1 MIEFRP
7 SPISPSRAAHL
18 AGAGVVLLAIVLG
31 SLVRVQT
38 TFSNPS
44 FDRTRAEGQLMSD
57 PALLYYLTERIVES
71 GGLPPPDF
79 RADLRLEH
87 PEPSDLP
94 AMFEVG
100 QEFFIA
106 WTYRLFGG
114 GMPLH
119 TFCVIAMGVF
129 ASLAA
134 IGAYGL
140 ALELTGRVRWAV
152 FAVVMYAITRANY
165 RTIGF
170 ILIREDFSL
179 PWLALHLWLL
189 ARAARRRTPAS
200 YALAALALAVAVAT
214 WHAMGFVVALEAAAV
229 FAWFLRTGQ
238 NPLAARWA
246 WLFPA
251 LLGVASL
258 AVPVLWAKLFL
269 LSLPMQVLLA
279 LGAVALLDR
288 WRDGPEW
295 LRRAAGVA
303 FFLVACTVAV
313 AVTRLVAGEHGDY
326 GHVFELMWSKL
337 RTLGVLPAD
346 PTALSFGA
354 RLLWQGPFETGSV
367 AFLYDRLW
375 VLGALLVVA
384 LLCAAPGWLR
394 GRGDARVMV
403 LMGFAFL
410 GGVAAVLV
418 QRLTVLEGLLA
429 PVVVAVLLSSL
440 RLPSAL
446 PWMLGLSLAQL
457 GLFSAVLPSLA
468 RWTWYQP
475 IERRNLTQF
484 LDWAR
489 DHTDGRSAI
498 ATDFI
503 NSPAILAHT
512 GHAVILQPKYETR
525 RSRLRIESF
534 VTGFFRDSPWE
545 FHRRLKDEFDCDYL
559 LVDVHVMRASR
570 YQAGI
575 PEGDE
580 PPPGSAASAFL
591 STDSRIFNEVPGF
604 SLLYV
609 NDATPPTWRF
619 YRIE

>member
-7 SPISPSRAAHL
+7 SEISPSRTAQL
-18 AGAGVVLLAIVLG
+18 AGAGAVLLAIVLG

-57 PALLYYLTERIVES
+57 PALLYYLTQRIVES

-87 PEPSDLP
+87 PEASDLP

-106 WTYRLFGG
+106 WTYRLLGG

-119 TFCVIAMGVF
+119 AFCVITMGIF
-129 ASLAA
+129 ASLTV
-134 IGAYGL
+134 IGVYGL

-152 FAVVMYAITRANY
+152 FAVVMYAVTRANY

-189 ARAARRRTPAS
+189 ARAFRRRTPAS
-200 YALAALALAVAVAT
+200 YGLAALALASAVAT
-214 WHAMGFVVALEAAAV
+214 WHAMGFIVALEAAAV
-229 FAWFLRTGQ
+229 FGWFLRTGQ
-238 NPLAARWA
+238 NPLAVPRA
-246 WLFPA
+246 WIFPA
-251 LLGVASL
+251 LLAAASV

-279 LGAVALLDR
+279 LGAAALLDR
-288 WRDGPEW
+288 WRPGPEW
-295 LRRAAGVA
+295 LRRVAGMAFFVVLCTAAGA
-303 FFLVACTVAV
+303 L
-313 AVTRLVAGEHGDY
+313 GHGDY
-326 GHVFELMWSKL
+326 EHVFELMWSKL

-346 PTALSFGA
+346 PAALSFGT
-354 RLLWQGPFETGSV
+354 RLLWQGPFETGSFAYV
-367 AFLYDRLW
+367 YDRLW

-410 GGVAAVLV
+410 GGVAAILV
-418 QRLTVLEGLLA
+418 QRLTALEGLLA
-429 PVVVAVLLSSL
+429 PVVAAVLLSSL
-440 RLPSAL
+440 RLPAAL
-446 PWMLGLSLAQL
+446 PWMLGLSLTQL
-457 GLFSAVLPSLA
+457 GLFSAGLPSLS
-468 RWTWYQP
+468 RHTWYP
-475 IERRNLTQF
+475 TVERENLTQF

-489 DHTDGRSAI
+489 EHTDGRSAI

-545 FHRRLKDEFDCDYL
+545 FQRRLRDEFDCDYL

-580 PPPGSAASAFL
+580 PAPGSAASAFL
-591 STDSRIFNEVPGF
+591 STDSRLFTDVPGF
-604 SLLYV
+604 RLMYA
-609 NDATPPTWRF
+609 NDADPPTWRF
-619 YRIE
+619 YRLE